1 MANEKNI
8 NVNGSGVKDSVAADA
23 VGTVDKEFARFNEL
37 LHTIFYI
44 CRLAGF
50 KIEGRITLVDR
61 RTGRVW
67 K

>member
-8 NVNGSGVKDSVAADA
+8 NVNGSGVKDNVAAEA

-37 LHTIFYI
+37 LHAIFYI

-50 KIEGRITLVDR
+50 KIEGRITLVDK